1 MKHASQLMPVVQAF
15 QDRLGD
21 DLIAIVLFGSQ
32 ARGEATSTSDW
43 DIFLIAHSL
52 PVSTFQRHLYL
63 KEIIPSDWRSL
74 IAIIAKTPEEF
85 ESHLSVRFWQ
95 RIVGGLVGEAQNFGS
110 MSQLVMD
117 ARSESLDLLDGFDTP
132 QNNVRAETRQRLI
145 PHFELVAVPLR

>member
-52 PVSTFQRHLYL
+52 PASTFQRHLYL

-85 ESHLSVRFWQ
+85 ESHLSDLFLDIATDGVVLYDTNDYMTKRL
-95 RIVGGLVGEAQNFGS
+95 RGLRQLIRNRGLSREKIQQNFVWRWQKFPGI
-110 MSQLVMD
+110 D
-117 ARSESLDLLDGFDTP
+117 WSLDWSMM
-132 QNNVRAETRQRLI
+132 
-145 PHFELVAVPLR
+145 

>member
-85 ESHLSVRFWQ
+85 ESHLSDLFLDIATDGVVLYDTNDYMTKRL
-95 RIVGGLVGEAQNFGS
+95 RGLRQLIRNRGLSREKIQQNFVWRWQKFPGI
-110 MSQLVMD
+110 D
-117 ARSESLDLLDGFDTP
+117 WSLDWSMM
-132 QNNVRAETRQRLI
+132 
-145 PHFELVAVPLR
+145 